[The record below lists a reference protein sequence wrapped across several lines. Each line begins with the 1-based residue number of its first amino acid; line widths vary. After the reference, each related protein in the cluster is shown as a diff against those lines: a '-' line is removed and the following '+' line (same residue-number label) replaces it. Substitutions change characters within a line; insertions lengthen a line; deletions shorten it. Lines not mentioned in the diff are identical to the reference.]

1 MILIMI
7 LIGNDIIL
15 MIFIGNDIDNDS
27 LSIDTD
33 L

>member
-7 LIGNDIIL
+7 FIGNDIVL
-15 MIFIGNDIDNDS
+15 MIFIGNDIDNES
-27 LSIDTD
+27 LSADID

>member
-1 MILIMI
+1 MILIMVF
-7 LIGNDIIL
+7 IGNDIIL

-27 LSIDTD
+27 LSIDID

>member
-1 MILIMI
+1 MILIMVF
-7 LIGNDIIL
+7 IGNDIIL

-27 LSIDTD
+27 LPIDID

>member
-1 MILIMI
+1 MVF
-7 LIGNDIIL
+7 IGNDIIL

-27 LSIDTD
+27 LSIDID